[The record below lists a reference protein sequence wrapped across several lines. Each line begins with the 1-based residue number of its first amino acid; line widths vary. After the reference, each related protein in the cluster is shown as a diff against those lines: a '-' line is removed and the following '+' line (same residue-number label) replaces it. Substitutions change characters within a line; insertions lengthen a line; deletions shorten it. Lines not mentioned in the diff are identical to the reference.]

1 MPGIL
6 PPTLDARL
14 DEIIEEVVAPQA
26 AAVDADGAFPKAA
39 IEALAEAGLLALTVP
54 TEHGGGGLGLDAAAD
69 LVRRLAT
76 ACSSTAMVVTMHYSG
91 TAMLVTADHAAS
103 LTAIAQGRHLTTL
116 AFSERGS
123 RSQFWAP
130 MSTAAADGDAVV
142 LDAFKSWVTSAHH
155 ADSYVW
161 SSRPLA
167 ADGPMT
173 LWYLDTTTAGL
184 SSPEAFD
191 GLGLRGND
199 SCPVIAEGVRVARD
213 AMLGEDGAGLDLAL
227 GHVLPVFLV
236 LNASASLGA
245 MQALTSATAAHL
257 TGTSLEHLG
266 QSLAQQLPGR
276 TRLAQ
281 MNIETDRTRAQIAD
295 AIAAAGAGSEVAALL
310 VLQTKAAAD
319 QSVALVSDLA
329 MTACGG
335 AAFRKELAVERR
347 FRDARAARVMAPTT
361 DALLDIIGRAL
372 TGLPLLG
379 DA

>member
-1 MPGIL
+1 MSESL
-6 PPTLDARL
+6 PTTLGARL
-14 DEIIEEVVAPQA
+14 DDIISGIVVPQA
-26 AAVDADGAFPKAA
+26 ASIDADGSFPKAA
-39 IEALAEAGLLALTVP
+39 VEALAEAGLLALTVP
-54 TEHGGGGLGLDAAAD
+54 ADFGGLGLGLDAASE

-76 ACSSTAMVVTMHYSG
+76 ACSSTAMVVTMHYSA
-91 TAMLVTADHAAS
+91 TALLVTAGHATS
-103 LTAIAQGRHLTTL
+103 LKAIAAGQHLSTL

-130 MSTAAADGDAVV
+130 MSTAAPEGDDV
-142 LDAFKSWVTSAHH
+142 LLNAFKSWVTSAHH

-161 SSRPLA
+161 SSRPL
-167 ADGPMT
+167 DGSDAMT
-173 LWYLDTTTAGL
+173 LWYVEAGSAGL
-184 SSPEAFD
+184 SSPETFD

-199 SCPVIAEGVRVARD
+199 SCPVVAEDVRISKAQ
-213 AMLGEDGAGLDLAL
+213 MLGTDGAGLDLAL

-245 MQALTSATAAHL
+245 MQALTAATSAHL
-257 TGTSLEHLG
+257 TGTTLEHLG
-266 QSLAQQLPGR
+266 QSLAQQLTGR
-276 TRLAQ
+276 TRLAL
-281 MNIETDRTRAQIAD
+281 MNIESDRNRALIAD
-295 AIAAAGAGSEVAALL
+295 AIAAATSGLDVAPLL
-310 VLQTKAAAD
+310 ILQTKASAD

-379 DA
+379 EV

>member
-6 PPTLDARL
+6 PPALDSRL
-14 DEIIEEVVAPQA
+14 EEIIEEIVAPQA
-26 AAVDADGAFPKAA
+26 AVVDAAAAFPKAA
-39 IEALAEAGLLALTVP
+39 LEALADAGLLALTVP
-54 TEHGGGGLGLDAAAD
+54 AEHGGAGLGLDAAAE

-76 ACSSTAMVVTMHYSG
+76 ACSSTAMVVTMHHSAV
-91 TAMLVTADHAAS
+91 AMLVTADRAAT
-103 LTAIAQGRHLTTL
+103 LAAIAERKHLSTL

-130 MSTAAADGDAVV
+130 MGTATADGGEIR

-167 ADGPMT
+167 AAGAMT
-173 LWYLDTTTAGL
+173 LWYVDSGAAGL

-199 SCPVIAEGVRVARD
+199 SCPVVADGVRVEPE

-257 TGTSLEHLG
+257 TGTALEHLG
-266 QSLAQQLPGR
+266 QSLAQQMPGR

-281 MNIETDRTRAQIAD
+281 MNIETDRTRTQIAD
-295 AIAAAGAGSEVAALL
+295 AVAAATAGLELAPLL

-319 QSVALVSDLA
+319 QAVAQVSDLA

-372 TGLPLLG
+372 TGLPLLEEL
-379 DA
+379 

>member
-14 DEIIEEVVAPQA
+14 DRIIEEVVAPQA

-39 IEALAEAGLLALTVP
+39 VEALAEAGLLALTVP
-54 TEHGGGGLGLDAAAD
+54 TQYGGAGLGLDAAAD

-91 TAMLVTADHAAS
+91 TAMLVTAGHAAS
-103 LTAIAQGRHLTTL
+103 LTAIAEGRHLTTL

-130 MSTAAADGDAVV
+130 MSTATADGDAVV

-167 ADGPMT
+167 ADGAMT

-184 SSPEAFD
+184 SSPEGFD

-199 SCPVIAEGVRVARD
+199 SCPVMAESVRVPRD
-213 AMLGEDGAGLDLAL
+213 AMLGADGAGLDLAL

-245 MQALTSATAAHL
+245 MQALTTATAAHL

-281 MNIETDRTRAQIAD
+281 MSIETDRTRAQIAD
-295 AIAAAGAGSEVAALL
+295 AIAAAAAGLEVAPLL

-361 DALLDIIGRAL
+361 DALLDIVGRAL

>member
-6 PPTLDARL
+6 PPALDARL
-14 DEIIEEVVAPQA
+14 DQVIEEVVAPQA

-39 IEALAEAGLLALTVP
+39 VEALAEAGLLALTVP
-54 TEHGGGGLGLDAAAD
+54 TQYGGAGLGLDAAAD

-91 TAMLVTADHAAS
+91 TAMLVTAGHAAS
-103 LTAIAQGRHLTTL
+103 LTAIAEGRHLTTL

-130 MSTAAADGDAVV
+130 MSTATADGDAVV

-167 ADGPMT
+167 ADGAMT

-184 SSPEAFD
+184 SSPEGFD

-199 SCPVIAEGVRVARD
+199 SCPVMAESVRVPRD
-213 AMLGEDGAGLDLAL
+213 AMLGADGAGLDLAL

-245 MQALTSATAAHL
+245 MQALTTATAAHL

-281 MNIETDRTRAQIAD
+281 MSIETDRTRAQIAD
-295 AIAAAGAGSEVAALL
+295 AIAAAAAGLEVAPLL

-361 DALLDIIGRAL
+361 DALLDIVGRAL

>member
-1 MPGIL
+1 MPGTL
-6 PPTLDARL
+6 PTPLDARL
-14 DEIIEEVVAPQA
+14 DQIIEQIVAPQA
-26 AAVDADGAFPKAA
+26 AAIDADGAYPKAA
-39 IEALAEAGLLALTVP
+39 VQALAEAGLLALTVP
-54 TEHGGGGLGLDAAAD
+54 VEFGGAGLGLDAAAD

-76 ACSSTAMVVTMHYSG
+76 ACSSTGMVVTMHYSG
-91 TAMLVTADHAAS
+91 TAMLATAGHAAS
-103 LTAIAQGRHLTTL
+103 LSAIGAGRHLTTL

-130 MSTAAADGDAVV
+130 MSTATADGGEVV

-167 ADGPMT
+167 ADGAMT
-173 LWYLDTTTAGL
+173 LWYLDSSAAGL
-184 SSPEAFD
+184 SSPDAFD

-199 SCPVIAEGVRVARD
+199 SCPVVADGVRVSPE

-245 MQALTSATAAHL
+245 MQALTAATATHL
-257 TGTSLEHLG
+257 TGTSLEHLD

-295 AIAAAGAGSEVAALL
+295 AIAAATAGLEIAPLL

>member
-1 MPGIL
+1 MSGTL
-6 PPTLDARL
+6 PTSL
-14 DEIIEEVVAPQA
+14 DEIIDQIVAPQA
-26 AAVDADGAFPKAA
+26 ASVDADATFPKAA
-39 IEALAEAGLLALTVP
+39 VEALAEGGLLALTVP
-54 TEHGGGGLGLDAAAD
+54 EEYGGAGLGLDAAAE

-76 ACSSTAMVVTMHYSG
+76 SCSSTAMVVTMHYSA
-91 TAMLVTADHAAS
+91 TAMLITADHAES
-103 LTAIAQGRHLTTL
+103 LKAIAAGKHLSTL

-130 MSTAAADGDAVV
+130 MSTASADGDDV
-142 LDAFKSWVTSAHH
+142 LLNAYKSWVTSAHH
-155 ADSYVW
+155 ANSYVW

-167 ADGPMT
+167 GGDGMT
-173 LWYLDTTTAGL
+173 LWYVGTDTPGL

-199 SCPVIAEGVRVARD
+199 SCPVVAADARVPATG
-213 AMLGEDGAGLDLAL
+213 MLGEDGAGLDLAL
-227 GHVLPVFLV
+227 GHVLPVFLI

-245 MQALTSATAAHL
+245 MQALTAATSTHL

-281 MNIETDRTRAQIAD
+281 MNIETDRNRTLIAD
-295 AIAAAGAGSEVAALL
+295 AIDAATAGLEIAPLL
-310 VLQTKAAAD
+310 VLQTKASAD

-379 DA
+379 EV

>member
-6 PPTLDARL
+6 PPALDARL
-14 DEIIEEVVAPQA
+14 DQVIEEVVAPQA

-39 IEALAEAGLLALTVP
+39 VEALAEAGLLALTVP
-54 TEHGGGGLGLDAAAD
+54 TQYGGAGLGLDAAAD

-91 TAMLVTADHAAS
+91 TAMLVTAGHAAS
-103 LTAIAQGRHLTTL
+103 LTAIAEGRHLTTL

-130 MSTAAADGDAVV
+130 MSTATADGDAVV

-167 ADGPMT
+167 ADGAMT

-184 SSPEAFD
+184 SSPEGFD

-199 SCPVIAEGVRVARD
+199 SCPVMAESVRVPRD
-213 AMLGEDGAGLDLAL
+213 AMLGADGAGLDLAL

-245 MQALTSATAAHL
+245 MQALTTATAAHL

-295 AIAAAGAGSEVAALL
+295 AIAAAAAGLEVAPLL

-361 DALLDIIGRAL
+361 DALLDIVGRAL

>member
-1 MPGIL
+1 MPGTL
-6 PPTLDARL
+6 PPALDARL
-14 DEIIEEVVAPQA
+14 DQIVEEIVAPQA

-39 IEALAEAGLLALTVP
+39 VEALAEAGLLALTVP
-54 TEHGGGGLGLDAAAD
+54 TELGGEGLGLDAAAD

-76 ACSSTAMVVTMHYSG
+76 ACSSTAMVVTMHYAA
-91 TAMLVTADHAAS
+91 TAMLVTAGHTAS
-103 LTAIAQGRHLTTL
+103 LEAIAAGRHLSTL

-123 RSQFWAP
+123 RSHFWAP
-130 MSTAAADGDAVV
+130 MSTATADGDQVV

-167 ADGPMT
+167 ADGAMT
-173 LWYLDTTTAGL
+173 LWYVDSSVAGL
-184 SSPEAFD
+184 SSPDAFD

-199 SCPVIAEGVRVARD
+199 SCPVVADGVRIPRG

-236 LNASASLGA
+236 LNASAGLGA
-245 MQALTSATAAHL
+245 MQALTAATAAHL

-276 TRLAQ
+276 TRLAE
-281 MNIETDRTRAQIAD
+281 MSIETDRTRAQIAD
-295 AIAAAGAGSEVAALL
+295 AIAAASAGLETAPLL

-319 QSVALVSDLA
+319 RSVALVSDLA

-379 DA
+379 EA